1 MSVDAKYKT
10 TATAS
15 GGGRDGKAA
24 LADGTMSL
32 DLVIPK
38 ELGGP
43 GGAGA
48 NPEKLFALGYNA
60 CFLSAMRTASAR
72 RR

>member
-15 GGGRDGKAA
+15 GVGRDGKTA

-32 DLVIPK
+32 DLVIRK
-38 ELGGP
+38 EVGR
-43 GGAGA
+43 
-48 NPEKLFALGYNA
+48 NWW
-60 CFLSAMRTASAR
+60 
-72 RR
+72 